1 MLSILFNCILF
12 KNAVLI
18 NCESFQVLFYI
29 PLNMH
34 LRLRLSF
41 WLFDH
46 PCTCRI
52 FTPDYIKV
60 VRKLVWLKFCR
71 VIISSNHN
79 VCVHVAF
86 LEQAFCSFDL
96 LLEHCVVI
104 TVDLNLST
112 ETTSQVRLQFATF
125 TPEQGLRNNFLPHDA
140 LYWKA
145 RYCDCMSSV
154 CPSVF
159 PPLTLVVEDHIGW
172 KSWKLI
178 ARSNSPTPSLFVAQR
193 PST

>member
-79 VCVHVAF
+79 PQCVCACSIFGTGFLLIWPTAWTLCSNNCWLKFKYWNNQSSETAICNIYSWAGIEEQFFTARCTILKSAVLRLHV
-86 LEQAFCSFDL
+86 
-96 LLEHCVVI
+96 
-104 TVDLNLST
+104 
-112 ETTSQVRLQFATF
+112 VRL
-125 TPEQGLRNNFLPHDA
+125 
-140 LYWKA
+140 
-145 RYCDCMSSV
+145 SV
-154 CPSVF
+154 CLSASNVG
-159 PPLTLVVEDHIGW
+159 GW
-172 KSWKLI
+172 GPHRLEI
-178 ARSNSPTPSLFVAQR
+178 LETNCTV
-193 PST
+193 

>member
-18 NCESFQVLFYI
+18 NCESFQLLFYI

-125 TPEQGLRNNFLPHDA
+125 TPEQGLRNNFFT
-140 LYWKA
+140 A
-145 RYCDCMSSV
+145 RCTILKSAVLRLHVVRLSV
-154 CPSVF
+154 CLSASNVG
-159 PPLTLVVEDHIGW
+159 GW
-172 KSWKLI
+172 GPHRLEI
-178 ARSNSPTPSLFVAQR
+178 LETNCTV
-193 PST
+193 